1 MNNKWYRGISFNKD
15 WRNPLSRI
23 DEGDECISDED
34 GTSHE
39 SDGQKTEP
47 QDDVGNMESQDN
59 AEYSKS
65 GDNAKNT
72 ESQDNSGNADAEDDD
87 NNSEEQQGMFMYTCL
102 QPVDI
107 AQEVLDQHFDKIYCV
122 APAEGNNPVE
132 MLIDESNEAKSF
144 PVLYPSGS
152 PTFLDNREV
161 RITLA
166 RYLHNRLMNV
176 DSRFARNTDFI
187 FYAQCLS
194 EVQQVLSNVSIA
206 MRKGS
211 SKTCS
216 ENITAATLTD
226 EQSLKKILNY
236 DEGYKFL
243 KPIRGTP
250 PFWQSA
256 QKDLFAMVR
265 QLGIPTWFC
274 SFSSADMRWPE
285 MVDSILEAQGD
296 SRKAEE
302 LDWSEKCA
310 VLRDNPV
317 TAARMFDQRF
327 HYFLTQV
334 IMSPAEPIGKIEDY
348 FYRVEFQQRG
358 SPHAHCLFWVK
369 NAPKVD
375 KDDDV
380 DVTSFVDKNVTC
392 EMPSSEYDEELHEIV
407 NSVQK
412 HSTRHSK
419 SCRKH
424 GTDYRF
430 NFPRPPS
437 EKTFIARP
445 DTDAQLP
452 EVIRKAVSDFDKA
465 VSGINSS
472 STESSIEC
480 YEVDEVESEQAPKVL
495 SKAEAKKILS
505 KI

>member
-1 MNNKWYRGISFNKD
+1 MPAEAAANNLHVMNIPKELKCLNSLEQHLIALHIPFMKMLALPKGGQNGVHGPVLCVPSSLEKGTYVLPRQESDDQMIRVKLKRKLSYKGHYQYQYVNDFKIKSALHYLTMNNKWYRGISFNKD

-34 GTSHE
+34 GTRHE
-39 SDGQKTEP
+39 SDKQKTEP
-47 QDDVGNMESQDN
+47 QDDARNIESQDN
-59 AEYSKS
+59 AGNSKS
-65 GDNAKNT
+65 GDNAENT
-72 ESQDNSGNADAEDDD
+72 ESQDNSGNADAEDGD
-87 NNSEEQQGMFMYTCL
+87 NNSEEQQGMFMDTCL

-122 APAEGNNPVE
+122 APAERNHPVE
-132 MLIDESNEAKSF
+132 MLSDESNEAKSF
-144 PVLYPSGS
+144 PVLYPTGS
-152 PTFLDNREV
+152 PTFLDSREV

-211 SKTCS
+211 SKTCR
-216 ENITAATLTD
+216 ENITAASLTD

-250 PFWQSA
+250 PYWQSA

-296 SRKAEE
+296 IRKAEE

-358 SPHAHCLFWVK
+358 SPHTHCLFWVK
-369 NAPKVD
+369 DAPKVD
-375 KDDDV
+375 KDDDD
-380 DVTSFVDKNVTC
+380 DVTSFVDN
-392 EMPSSEYDEELHEIV
+392 M
-407 NSVQK
+407 
-412 HSTRHSK
+412 
-419 SCRKH
+419 
-424 GTDYRF
+424 
-430 NFPRPPS
+430 
-437 EKTFIARP
+437 
-445 DTDAQLP
+445 
-452 EVIRKAVSDFDKA
+452 
-465 VSGINSS
+465 
-472 STESSIEC
+472 
-480 YEVDEVESEQAPKVL
+480 
-495 SKAEAKKILS
+495 
-505 KI
+505 